1 MVGIELEQLWP
12 RKLVRKARRMPA
24 WVGDYVLPTGAA
36 LLFVLF
42 WVESHAVNSGRHAQY
57 VAALRELQALDAR
70 INQNLLQLQLGLLNS
85 YDPIVNEQEKLEGL
99 QSFLEE
105 PPPFVGPSKIEIQA
119 QVTQHRKLW
128 DEKNDF
134 INQFKSSHSI
144 LRNSLAYFPLAVED
158 ILESGE
164 EPRRSAEQK
173 QQLSDLLTEILQF
186 NLSASGESIPKL
198 EQEIEQ
204 LRQASRQDADIAI
217 LLSHANL
224 IVSERIAANELI
236 EQALALPTR
245 QQSNN
250 LTELYDN
257 AYQRAVRTANIYR
270 LGLYLLL
277 TALVLSVASATLSK
291 LRRAA
296 IAQQESE
303 NTQQALFQAIP
314 DFMLRMSRGSSMY
327 EVVSVG
333 DGKLL
338 SNPERRRADLFEV
351 LPEPLAN
358 QRQQAVGQ
366 ALATRQTQVYEQQIE
381 RQGELEWEEVRVV
394 PCGKADVLVMVR
406 DIGDRKQAEEK
417 LQQATKEAQVAN
429 QAKSRFLSNMSHELR
444 TPLNVILGFTQLMTR
459 NKTLNPQQQGYLD
472 SINQSG
478 EHLLSLINDV
488 LEMSKIEAGKVTL
501 IPSDFNLMGLLEG
514 IHAMFQFKAN
524 SKGVALHLEADNN
537 LPTAIRADES
547 KLRQILV
554 NLIGNAVKFTR
565 VGDIWMRVSVAE
577 LTADSLEDN
586 RLEGDNLAGNSLA
599 SDSFAAANIFKAG
612 DPVRLQFEVADTG
625 PGLDPDEIESLFDPF
640 IQAKQ
645 GLSGTQQQGT
655 QQQGTGL
662 GLPISRRF
670 AELMGGKMAAESQ
683 VGQGS
688 QFRFSIVAEVART
701 GSPEQAARIVTGL
714 AAGQPSYRIL
724 LVEDMPKNR
733 ELMVDLLT
741 PVGFELREAAN
752 GVEAVDI
759 ARQWQPH
766 LIWMDLRMPVM
777 DGYEATRQIRQASGN
792 PEKPVI
798 VALTGSVFKAEES
811 IAIAAG
817 CNGFTTKPFRT
828 ETIFETMSKFL
839 GAKYTYSEPARS
851 ADDGQEHGQGQ
862 ITERLTSEDL
872 KQMPAEW
879 LAQVNKAATKVNGQA
894 VSELLAVV
902 PEEQR
907 AIAVYLGKL
916 VENFGFEEIVNLT
929 RPD

>member
-1 MVGIELEQLWP
+1 MVGIELKQLWP
-12 RKLVRKARRMPA
+12 KTLIRKVRCLPA
-24 WVGDYVLPTGAA
+24 WVGDYALPTGAA

-42 WVESHAVNSGRHAQY
+42 WVESHAVNSEQHTQY

-70 INQNLLQLQLGLLNS
+70 INQNLLQLRLGLLNS
-85 YDPIVNEQEKLEGL
+85 YDPIVNEQERLEVL
-99 QSFLEE
+99 QSVLES
-105 PPPFVGPSKIEIQA
+105 PPPLVGSDRATIQS
-119 QVTQHRKLW
+119 QMDLHRELW
-128 DEKNDF
+128 GEKNDL
-134 INQFKSSHSI
+134 ISQFKSSHSI

-158 ILESGE
+158 ILDESG
-164 EPRRSAEQK
+164 RSAEQK
-173 QQLSDLLTEILQF
+173 QQLNDLLTDILQF
-186 NLSASGESIPKL
+186 TLSASGESIPGL

-204 LRQASRQDADIAI
+204 LRQASTQDADIRV
-217 LLSHANL
+217 LLYHADL
-224 IVSERIAANELI
+224 IVDERIAANEQI

-245 QQSNN
+245 QQSNA
-250 LTELYDN
+250 LTDLYDGLYN
-257 AYQRAVRTANIYR
+257 RAVRTANIYR
-270 LGLYLLL
+270 LGLYLLV
-277 TALVLSVASATLSK
+277 TTLVLSVASAILSK
-291 LRRAA
+291 LRQAA
-296 IAQQESE
+296 IAREESE

-338 SNPERRRADLFEV
+338 SEPESQRADLFEV
-351 LPEPLAN
+351 LPESLAK
-358 QRQQAVGQ
+358 QRQQAVDR
-366 ALATRQTQVYEQQIE
+366 AVATRKTQVYEQQMVH
-381 RQGELEWEEVRVV
+381 QGETGWEEVRVV
-394 PCGKADVLVMVR
+394 PCGKKDVLVMVR
-406 DIGDRKQAEEK
+406 DIDDRKQAEEK

-459 NKTLNPQQQGYLD
+459 NKALNPQQQGYLN

-501 IPSDFNLMGLLEG
+501 TPSDFNLVGLLEG
-514 IHAMFQFKAN
+514 IHTMFQFKAN
-524 SKGVALHLEADNN
+524 SKGVALHLEADDD

-565 VGDIWMRVSVAE
+565 VGDIWLRVSMAE
-577 LTADSLEDN
+577 GAADGLETN
-586 RLEGDNLAGNSLA
+586 NFEAA
-599 SDSFAAANIFKAG
+599 SIFQIG
-612 DPVRLQFEVADTG
+612 DPVVLQFEVADTG
-625 PGLDPDEIESLFDPF
+625 PGLESDEIESLFDPF

-645 GLSGTQQQGT
+645 GLSSTQQQGT
-655 QQQGTGL
+655 NQKGTGL

-670 AELMGGKMAAESQ
+670 AELMSGKMTAESQ

-701 GSPEQAARIVTGL
+701 GNQAQSARTVTGL
-714 AAGQPSYRIL
+714 AAGEPSYRIL

-733 ELMVDLLT
+733 ELMVDLLA

-759 ARQWQPH
+759 AAQWQPH

-777 DGYEATRQIRQASGN
+777 DGYEATRRIREASGAL
-792 PEKPVI
+792 EKPVI
-798 VALTGSVFKAEES
+798 VALTGSVFKEEES
-811 IAIAAG
+811 VAIAAG
-817 CNGFTTKPFRT
+817 CNDFKTKPFRT

-839 GAKYTYSEPARS
+839 GVKYIYGDSAQS
-851 ADDGQEHGQGQ
+851 ADDGQNNGQGQ
-862 ITERLTSEDL
+862 RTERLTSEDL
-872 KQMPAEW
+872 REMPAEW
-879 LAQVNKAATKVNGQA
+879 LAQVNEAATKVNGQA
-894 VSELLAVV
+894 VSELLSVV
-902 PEEQR
+902 PDKQR
-907 AIAVYLGKL
+907 MIAVYLGKL
-916 VENFGFEEIVNLT
+916 VENFGFEEIVSLT

>member
-1 MVGIELEQLWP
+1 MVGVELEQLWP
-12 RKLVRKARRMPA
+12 RTLIRKARRLPA

-42 WVESHAVNSGRHAQY
+42 WVESHAVNSGRHNQY
-57 VAALRELQALDAR
+57 VAALREVQALDAR
-70 INQNLLQLQLGLLNS
+70 MNQNLLQLQLGLLNS
-85 YDPIVNEQEKLEGL
+85 YDPIVDEQERLEAL
-99 QSFLEE
+99 QSVLEE
-105 PPPFVGPSKIEIQA
+105 PPPFVGPSRTAIQA
-119 QVTQHRKLW
+119 QVTLHRELW
-128 DEKNDF
+128 NEKNDF
-134 INQFKSSHSI
+134 INQFKPSHSI
-144 LRNSLAYFPLAVED
+144 LRNSLAYFPIAVED
-158 ILESGE
+158 VLE
-164 EPRRSAEQK
+164 EPGRSAEQK

-186 NLSASGESIPKL
+186 NLSASGANIPKL

-204 LRQASRQDADIAI
+204 LRQASTQDAYITV

-224 IVSERIAANELI
+224 IVGERIATNELI

-250 LTELYDN
+250 LIEFYDD

-277 TALVLSVASATLSK
+277 TAVVLSVASATLSK
-291 LRRAA
+291 LRQAA
-296 IAQQESE
+296 IAQQENE

-327 EVVSVG
+327 EVVSIG

-338 SNPERRRADLFEV
+338 SEPAKQRADLFEV
-351 LPEPLAN
+351 LPKPLAK
-358 QRQQAVGQ
+358 QRQRAVDR
-366 ALATRQTQVYEQQIE
+366 AVATRQTQVYEQQME
-381 RQGELEWEEVRVV
+381 HRGKPGWEEVRVV
-394 PCGKADVLVMVR
+394 PCGEKDVLVMVR

-459 NKTLNPQQQGYLD
+459 NKTLNQQQQGYLD

-514 IHAMFQFKAN
+514 IHTMFQFKAN
-524 SKGVALHLEADNN
+524 SKGVALHLEADDD

-554 NLIGNAVKFTR
+554 NLIGNAVKFTQ
-565 VGDIWMRVSVAE
+565 VGDIWMRVSIAE
-577 LTADSLEDN
+577 LAATADSLEASS
-586 RLEGDNLAGNSLA
+586 LEASSLESGNFEAA
-599 SDSFAAANIFKAG
+599 SIFKAG

-645 GLSGTQQQGT
+645 GLRGTQQQGT
-655 QQQGTGL
+655 HQQGTGL

-670 AELMGGKMAAESQ
+670 AELMGGKMTAESQ
-683 VGQGS
+683 AGQGS
-688 QFRFSIVAEVART
+688 QFRFSIAAEVART
-701 GSPEQAARIVTGL
+701 GNPEPVARTVTGL

-733 ELMVDLLT
+733 ELMVDLLA
-741 PVGFELREAAN
+741 PIGFELREAAN
-752 GVEAVDI
+752 GAEAVDI
-759 ARQWQPH
+759 AEQWQPH

-777 DGYEATRQIRQASGN
+777 DGYEATRRIRQASGE

-798 VALTGSVFKAEES
+798 VALTGSVFKEEES
-811 IAIAAG
+811 VAIAAG
-817 CNGFTTKPFRT
+817 CNGFKTKPFRT
-828 ETIFETMSKFL
+828 ETIFQTMSEFL
-839 GAKYTYSEPARS
+839 GVEYTYGDSS
-851 ADDGQEHGQGQ
+851 QSGDNGQNNGQGQ
-862 ITERLTSEDL
+862 KTERLTSEDL
-872 KQMPAEW
+872 RQMPAEW
-879 LAQVNKAATKVNGQA
+879 LAKVNEAATKVNGQA
-894 VSELLAVV
+894 VSKLLEVV
-902 PEEQR
+902 PEKQQ
-907 AIAVYLGKL
+907 AIAIYLGKL
-916 VENFGFEEIVNLT
+916 VENFSFEEIVNLT